1 MRVVGIDKFGG
12 PEALKIVNSPVNE
25 PAPGEIRIQV
35 AAAAVNPIDLL
46 MRSGAFASAFGNLRP
61 PYILGYD
68 AAGVIDKVGFGV
80 SRLSVGDRV
89 MTVVSPI
96 RSLGG
101 AYQES
106 LVVKEESVVPI
117 PDSATLVEA
126 CTLPMNGLTAL
137 AALRDLNI
145 PEGGMLL
152 VTGGAGWLAS
162 LTLGIAKARGLW
174 VIADA
179 DPADYEAVLAAG
191 ADEVVE
197 RGPDMPQ
204 RVRRR
209 VPKGV
214 DAALDTALIGP
225 SLLPAIR
232 DCGALAIVRVEPK
245 AETERNIVSRPI
257 TMMNMMEDTNAL
269 LQLRRLASEGRI
281 PMKVFRTFV
290 ADNASAAHDIQ
301 AQGGIRGRIVLTF

>member
-12 PEALKIVNSPVNE
+12 PEVLKIFDSPVNE
-25 PAPGEIRIQV
+25 PAAGEVRIRV
-35 AAAAVNPIDLL
+35 SAVAVNPIDLL
-46 MRSGAFASAFGNLRP
+46 MRSGAFASAFEGLQP

-68 AAGVIDKVGFGV
+68 AAGIIDKVGLGV

-106 LVVKEESVVPI
+106 LVVKEASVVPI
-117 PDSATLVEA
+117 PDGVTLEQA

-137 AALRDLNI
+137 AALRELNL
-145 PEGGMLL
+145 PEGGKLL
-152 VTGGAGWLAS
+152 VTGGAGWLAT
-162 LTLGIAKARGLW
+162 LALGIAKARGLW

-179 DPADYEAVLAAG
+179 HPADYNAVLEAG

-197 RGPDMPQ
+197 RGPGMPE

-209 VPKGV
+209 VPNGV

-232 DCGALAIVRVEPK
+232 DCGARAIVRAEEK
-245 AETERNIVSRPI
+245 IETERNIELRPV
-257 TMMNMMEDTNAL
+257 TMMNMIDDTNAL
-269 LQLRRLASEGRI
+269 LELGRFASEGRLSI
-281 PMKVFRTFV
+281 KIFRTFL
-290 ADNASAAHDIQ
+290 AGYASAAHGLQ
-301 AQGGIRGRIVLTF
+301 MQGGVRGRIVLTF